1 MRNVILFEPETF
13 CCNFVFMFKY
23 EPSYHVAKLAQMPTI
38 ISVCLLGLKQPRE
51 PDSVLRFTHNQY
63 MSGWPENIW

>member
-13 CCNFVFMFKY
+13 CCNFVFMCVCTSRAY
-23 EPSYHVAKLAQMPTI
+23 VTTI
-38 ISVCLLGLKQPRE
+38 ISVCLISLKHRE

-63 MSGWPENIW
+63 MSGWTENIW

>member
-13 CCNFVFMFKY
+13 CCNFVFMCMY
-23 EPSYHVAKLAQMPTI
+23 EPSYHMAKL
-38 ISVCLLGLKQPRE
+38 KHRE

-63 MSGWPENIW
+63 MSGWTENIW